1 MNSNGNN
8 DMLRQA
14 LQRRA
19 ERMAPAKGWEE
30 RVLGEMAA
38 PQRRFRLKWLST
50 AAAAAAAIAIA
61 FTLDMPTDMPSDM
74 PSEPTAA
81 IAPTGAPSL
90 TIAEAPAPI
99 KIETAVKP
107 KAAPVIITVESEDME
122 DAALLAKYDALE
134 IEVEDELS
142 VSQEIEELLYAY
154 K

>member
-1 MNSNGNN
+1 
-8 DMLRQA
+8 MLRQA

-50 AAAAAAAIAIA
+50 AAAAAAVIAIA
-61 FTLDMPTDMPSDM
+61 FTLDMPTDMPT
-74 PSEPTAA
+74 EPTAA
-81 IAPTGAPSL
+81 GAPTVAPSL

-107 KAAPVIITVESEDME
+107 EAAPVIITVESEDME